1 MKIILLCLIAYLLG
15 AIPNGVWIGKL
26 FFKTDI
32 RNQGS
37 QNIGTTNTFRVLGK
51 KAGAAVF
58 ILDVLKGAI
67 ATALPL
73 FFNLN
78 ISPLYFGLLAILG
91 HTCSIF
97 IRFKGGKAVATSA
110 GMLIVYQPILCL
122 ILLAIF
128 LITLYLTSMV
138 SFASVTVCISAVIL
152 VFILPLLHTP
162 FLSEFNWL
170 FNFIVL
176 GLASFIIYRHQGN
189 LKRIR
194 QKNENTVSFG
204 LNLTKQKTF
213 KKL

>member
-1 MKIILLCLIAYLLG
+1 MKIILLCLTAYLLG
-15 AIPNGVWIGKL
+15 AIPSGVWIGKL
-26 FFKTDI
+26 FFNTDI
-32 RNQGS
+32 RNKGS

-51 KAGAAVF
+51 KAGAVVF

-73 FFNLN
+73 FFHLN

-91 HTCSIF
+91 HSCSIF

-122 ILLAIF
+122 ILFAIF

-138 SFASVTVCISAVIL
+138 SFSSVTVCVFAVIF
-152 VFILPLLHTP
+152 VFIFPILNAP
-162 FLSEFNWL
+162 FLSEINWL
-170 FNFIVL
+170 FNIIVL
-176 GLASFIIYRHQGN
+176 GLASFIIFRHQGN
-189 LKRIR
+189 LRRIR
-194 QKNENTVSFG
+194 QKDENTVSFG

>member
-15 AIPNGVWIGKL
+15 AIPNGFWIGKL
-26 FFKTDI
+26 FFNTDI
-32 RNQGS
+32 RNEGS

-91 HTCSIF
+91 HSCSIF

-128 LITLYLTSMV
+128 LITLYITSMV
-138 SFASVTVCISAVIL
+138 SFASVTVCISAVIF
-152 VFILPLLHTP
+152 VFVLPLFHTP

-176 GLASFIIYRHQGN
+176 GLASFIIFRHQGN

-194 QKNENTVSFG
+194 EKDENTVSFG

>member
-32 RNQGS
+32 RNSGS

-51 KAGAAVF
+51 KAGATVF
-58 ILDVLKGAI
+58 VLDVLKGAI
-67 ATALPL
+67 ATAIPL

-78 ISPLYFGLLAILG
+78 ISPLYFGLLAIFG
-91 HTCSIF
+91 HTCSVF

-110 GMLIVYQPILCL
+110 GMLLVYQPVLCL

-128 LITLYLTSMV
+128 LITLYITSMV
-138 SFASVTVCISAVIL
+138 SFASVTVCISAVVL
-152 VFILPLLHTP
+152 VFLLPIFHAP
-162 FLSEFNWL
+162 FLSEINWL
-170 FNFIVL
+170 FNIIVL

-194 QKNENTVSFG
+194 QKIENTVSFG